1 MKRKYEL
8 FPLDLRSRT
17 QSSERYCF
25 RFFSTCFEREYCCCC
40 YLLFH
45 HPPRR
50 SSRHPYLRPHQRLI
64 PHRGPAAHRSTGG
77 DVRSLVGCHPK
88 ETLHCCQSLGWCL
101 VLPVLFQRTQDVH
114 HLLSPKLT
122 TIFAKSRSFCV
133 DFLTLK
139 TLI

>member
-8 FPLDLRSRT
+8 FPLDLRRRT

-25 RFFSTCFEREYCCCC
+25 RFFFTCFEREYCCC

-64 PHRGPAAHRSTGG
+64 PHRGPAAEVHRRRQIVGG
-77 DVRSLVGCHPK
+77 LPSERDTAL
-88 ETLHCCQSLGWCL
+88 
-101 VLPVLFQRTQDVH
+101 LPVAWVMFSAACSVSTYTGRTPSTMT
-114 HLLSPKLT
+114 LLT